1 MKNVM
6 NKVFR
11 TLIAIL
17 ILFIVIS
24 IIELV
29 FHILLYFCPVLYV
42 IIVICVI
49 LFAGY
54 FYGNVIFNKDK
65 DDKHDE
71 T

>member
-11 TLIAIL
+11 RLIAIL
-17 ILFIVIS
+17 ILFIVAS
-24 IIELV
+24 ILELV
-29 FHILLYFCPVLYV
+29 RHILFYFCPVLYV

-54 FYGNVIFNKDK
+54 FYGNVIFNKDEE
-65 DDKHDE
+65 DE
-71 T
+71 E